1 MLSRKIAA
9 ALITGALTLNTVSIA
24 NAQQDVVQAQVP
36 KNMVS
41 IVIPGIKIPGQ
52 PENQILFPKMPTV
65 EQVRKESGRIATQLD
80 ALIVEFNKFVDSQRR
95 ALDDLN
101 KTERELTQARNDVH
115 IAMNEFGRASKQH
128 VQAQQEFTAVR
139 NDVKERAKDGD
150 QEAKDALTKRE
161 SKAKQR
167 SATAVDML
175 ETRDEIATNIEK
187 SKLDDSQFVEPAVT
201 EDGFLFVGSDDEK
214 RYYAAE
220 DTEAKKSEKKSQRK
234 SENTQRKTHNIAN
247 SSAASSDKDDKR
259 KQHKEAKEQRERELV
274 ERAVRVYGIP
284 ANREDSPLYGFGSYE
299 QPVGVPSMIL
309 EEHQEGYGALAH
321 LDIRDQINAGIREYD
336 DLKDSVKKLRNA
348 DKDNDEEAFAQ
359 AREEIQPIIEKIA
372 HAMYGWDDDLDPR
385 DAMYRTVI
393 GEGAPFDPY
402 ANPAH
407 QEAFEDFVID
417 AMTTP
422 SKLAKRVEKE
432 NKKIIEKHNKE
443 KEQDKK
449 EKA

>member
-1 MLSRKIAA
+1 M
-9 ALITGALTLNTVSIA
+9 
-24 NAQQDVVQAQVP
+24 
-36 KNMVS
+36 
-41 IVIPGIKIPGQ
+41 
-52 PENQILFPKMPTV
+52 
-65 EQVRKESGRIATQLD
+65 
-80 ALIVEFNKFVDSQRR
+80 
-95 ALDDLN
+95 
-101 KTERELTQARNDVH
+101 
-115 IAMNEFGRASKQH
+115 
-128 VQAQQEFTAVR
+128 
-139 NDVKERAKDGD
+139 
-150 QEAKDALTKRE
+150 TK
-161 SKAKQR
+161 
-167 SATAVDML
+167 
-175 ETRDEIATNIEK
+175 
-187 SKLDDSQFVEPAVT
+187 
-201 EDGFLFVGSDDEK
+201 DGFLFVGSDDEK

-220 DTEAKKSEKKSQRK
+220 DTEAKKSEKKSEKK
-234 SENTQRKTHNIAN
+234 SQRKTHNAAN
-247 SSAASSDKDDKR
+247 SSTTSSDKDDKR

-284 ANREDSPLYGFGSYE
+284 ASREDSPLYGFGSYE

-407 QEAFEDFVID
+407 QEAFEDFVVD

-443 KEQDKK
+443 KEKEQEQDKK

>member
-24 NAQQDVVQAQVP
+24 SAQQNVVQAQVP

-175 ETRDEIATNIEK
+175 ETRDEIATDIEK

-220 DTEAKKSEKKSQRK
+220 DTEAKKSEKKSEKK
-234 SENTQRKTHNIAN
+234 SQRKTHNAAN
-247 SSAASSDKDDKR
+247 SSTASSDKDDKR

-348 DKDNDEEAFAQ
+348 DKDNDKAAFAQ

-407 QEAFEDFVID
+407 QEAFEDFVVD

-432 NKKIIEKHNKE
+432 NKKIVENYNKD
-443 KEQDKK
+443 KDKK